1 MRVLI
6 VGAGIAGPTLAYWL
20 QHIGYQPTLV
30 ESAPEPRRGGYLVD
44 FWGAGFDV
52 AERMGIVPELR
63 RDGYHL
69 LEARTVGRDGRR
81 IASFEPSAFVGSHD
95 RYVTIARSDLASA
108 IHRALEGRVE
118 ILFRDTV
125 DAIDDRGDHVR
136 VTFRSGT
143 RRDFDLVVGADGLH
157 SRVRLLTFGPEARF
171 ENHLGI
177 VVAAFDVAGYRPRDE
192 LVAVMHAD
200 VGFQLLRLS
209 LHDDVTMFLITLR
222 DRGTV
227 PLDNPGEQQELLRRR
242 LAGAGWETA
251 AILDAMTHARTF
263 YFDRVSQIRIPCWTR
278 GRVALVGDAAACPSL
293 LAGQGSALAMVEA
306 YVLAAELARRNGD
319 HVTAFARYHAQ
330 LAELLRSKQ
339 DAATGLGMAFAPRS
353 RVQLTVRN
361 IVMRML
367 ELPHVPDLLMGR
379 SLRDAV
385 ELPALP
391 VA

>member
-6 VGAGIAGPTLAYWL
+6 VGAGIAGSTLAYWL
-20 QHIGYQPTLV
+20 QRLGHQPTVV
-30 ESAPEPRRGGYLVD
+30 ERAPELRRGGYLVD

-63 RDGYHL
+63 RSGYHL
-69 LEARTVGRDGRR
+69 LEARAVGRDGRR
-81 IASFEPSAFVGSHD
+81 IASFEPSAFVGSGD

-108 IHRALEGRVE
+108 VYGALDGRVE
-118 ILFRDTV
+118 TVFDDTV
-125 DAIDDRGDHVR
+125 EAIDDDGDRVH

-157 SRVRLLTFGPEARF
+157 SRVRLLAFGPQERF

-192 LVAVMHAD
+192 HVAVMHAD
-200 VGFQLLRLS
+200 VGFQVLRLS
-209 LHDDVTMFLITLR
+209 LREDVTMFLVTLR
-222 DRGTV
+222 DSGNV
-227 PLDNPGEQQELLRRR
+227 PLDSPREQQALLRRR
-242 LAGAGWETA
+242 LADAGWETP
-251 AILDAMTHARTF
+251 AILDAMAEARTF
-263 YFDRVSQIRIPCWTR
+263 YFDRVSQIRMPSWSR

-306 YVLAAELARRNGD
+306 YVLAVELARTDGD
-319 HVTAFARYHAQ
+319 HAAAFARYHTR
-330 LAELLRSKQ
+330 LAPLLRSKQ
-339 DAATGLGMAFAPRS
+339 DAAKGLGLAFAPRNQ
-353 RVQLTVRN
+353 VQLAVRN
-361 IVMRML
+361 TVIRL
-367 ELPHVPDLLMGR
+367 LGLPRVPNLVMGR

>member
-20 QHIGYQPTLV
+20 QRLGHQPTVV
-30 ESAPEPRRGGYLVD
+30 ERAPELRRGGYLVD

-63 RDGYHL
+63 RSGYHL
-69 LEARTVGRDGRR
+69 LEARAVGRDGRR
-81 IASFEPSAFVGSHD
+81 IASFEPSAFVGSGD

-108 IHRALEGRVE
+108 VYEALDGRVE
-118 ILFRDTV
+118 TVFDDTV
-125 DAIDDRGDHVR
+125 EAIDDDGDRVH

-157 SRVRLLTFGPEARF
+157 SRVRLLAFGPQERF

-177 VVAAFDVAGYRPRDE
+177 VVAAFDIAGYRPRDE
-192 LVAVMHAD
+192 HVAVMHAD
-200 VGFQLLRLS
+200 VGFQVLRLS
-209 LHDDVTMFLITLR
+209 LREDVTMFLVTLR
-222 DRGTV
+222 DSGNV
-227 PLDNPGEQQELLRRR
+227 PLDSPREQQALLRRR
-242 LAGAGWETA
+242 LADAGWETP
-251 AILDAMTHARTF
+251 AILDAMAEARTF
-263 YFDRVSQIRIPCWTR
+263 YFDRVSQIRMPSWSR

-306 YVLAAELARRNGD
+306 YVLAAELASTDGD
-319 HVTAFARYHAQ
+319 HAAAFARYHTR
-330 LAELLRSKQ
+330 LAPLLRSKQ
-339 DAATGLGMAFAPRS
+339 DAAKGLGLAFAPRNH
-353 RVQLTVRN
+353 VQLAVRN
-361 IVMRML
+361 TVIRL
-367 ELPHVPDLLMGR
+367 LGLPRVPNLVMGR